1 MAIGGGFGD
10 PATKVV
16 AVTASDSTDLTGARG
31 LYVGGAGN
39 VVVRC
44 VHSPDTSV
52 TLAAVP
58 AGSII
63 PVQVTRVMAASTA
76 TNIVALY

>member
-16 AVTASDSTDLTGARG
+16 AVTPSDATDLTGARA

-44 VHSPDTSV
+44 IHSPDTSV

-63 PVQVTRVMAASTA
+63 PIQVTRVMAATA
-76 TNIVALY
+76 ATSIVAFY